1 MPRQTSFSTSSCI
14 AGTKVDSSPT
24 PLSGSAWYIA
34 QNIGDG
40 MGYSFAPGALAGFE
54 WLSADFL
61 LDGEHLAVFV
71 LEFQEGETGPTF
83 GLSFG
88 LLNQCQARLR
98 LPLDMVNLN
107 QWMYPR
113 EGAFLKPR
121 TQGQRVDLKKVDR
134 MRLLVTHKSHK
145 PVRWCMTSIQVGVV
159 EPPRLTDPLLT
170 CRHLL
175 DEFGQSGLHAW
186 PGRTTSRADLDARL
200 KSQLE
205 AAPQQRWPEHFSR
218 WGGWKDRRV
227 AATGWFHTHHDG
239 KRWWLVDP
247 EGCLFWSAGPDCV
260 TVDTTAA
267 YQGLEK
273 GLAWLPEREGPFAAA
288 YQGHTYEHD
297 STVNYLA
304 ANFIHTFGEDWYAC
318 WTEIAMA
325 ELRRVGFNSVAN
337 WSDWES
343 ASRVGMPYV
352 RDLEYA
358 YLKLPLVY
366 RDFPD
371 VFHPDFEAVATQ
383 FATAL
388 EPSKD
393 DPAFIGYFLMNEP
406 TWGFASDCP
415 AEGMLFNTPDCHSR
429 RALADFLKERHST
442 DAALSAAWGMN
453 VTFSDVAGGEWRQFL
468 TAAARADLEDFSE
481 IMVERFFGGLSKA
494 CRAVDPHHM
503 NLGIRYY
510 TIPPRWAL
518 KGMRTFDV
526 FSMNCY
532 KSRLPAVEMARVSKL
547 MRQPIMIG
555 EWHFGALDAGLP
567 ASGIGHVPT
576 QADRGRAYR
585 FYLEDA
591 ASQPWCIGVH
601 YFTLYDQSAIG
612 RFDGENYNIGFL
624 DICNNPYPDLA
635 AAARLSHER
644 MYPVADGS
652 TPPFDDPPQYLPL
665 LFM

>member
-1 MPRQTSFSTSSCI
+1 VPQALRLSTTGSIAHLRIDSTS
-14 AGTKVDSSPT
+14 T
-24 PLSGSAWYIA
+24 PLTGSAWYVA
-34 QNIGDG
+34 HTTGDG
-40 MGYSFAPGALAGFE
+40 LCYSFAPGALAGFE

-61 LDGEHLAVFV
+61 LDGVHLAVFV
-71 LEFQEGETGPTF
+71 LELQEGETGPTF

-88 LLNQCQARLR
+88 LLNQCQARMR

-107 QWMYPR
+107 RWMYPR

-121 TQGQRVDLKKVDR
+121 TQGKRVDLNKVDR
-134 MRLLVTHKSHK
+134 MRLVVTHKSHE
-145 PVRWCMTSIQVGVV
+145 PVRWCMTAIQASMDQ
-159 EPPRLTDPLLT
+159 PLKLTDPLLT
-170 CRHLL
+170 CGLLL
-175 DEFGQSGLHAW
+175 DEFGQSSLHSW
-186 PGRTTSRADLDARL
+186 PGRTLNRAELNTRL

-205 AAPQQRWPEHFSR
+205 AAPQQRLPEHFSR

-227 AATGWFHTHHDG
+227 EPTGWFHTHHDG

-247 EGCLFWSAGPDCV
+247 EGCLFWSSGPDCV
-260 TVDTTAA
+260 TVDTTAD

-273 GLAWLPEREGPFAAA
+273 ALAWLPDPQGPFAAA
-288 YQGHTYEHD
+288 YQGTHERG
-297 STVNYLA
+297 VNYLA
-304 ANFIHTFGEDWYAC
+304 ANFIHTFGEDWHAC
-318 WTEIAMA
+318 WAKITMA

-337 WSDWES
+337 WSEWRV
-343 ASRVGMPYV
+343 ASQAGMPYV
-352 RDLEYA
+352 RDLDVA

-371 VFHPDFEAVATQ
+371 VFHPDFETVAAQ
-383 FATAL
+383 FAADL
-388 EPSKD
+388 QPSKD

-415 AEGMLFNTPDCHSR
+415 AEGMLFNTPGCFSR
-429 RALADFLKERHST
+429 RALADFLKERHNT

-453 VTFSDVAGGEWRQFL
+453 VSLSALAEGEWHQPL
-468 TAAARADLEDFSE
+468 TAAARTDLEDFSE
-481 IMVERFFGGLSKA
+481 EMVERFFGGLSKA
-494 CRAVDPHHM
+494 CRAVDPHHL

-510 TIPPRWAL
+510 TIPPHWAL
-518 KGMRTFDV
+518 KGMRCFDV

-532 KSRLPAVEMARVSKL
+532 KERLPAEEMAGISAML
-547 MRQPIMIG
+547 QQPIMIG

-576 QADRGRAYR
+576 QADRGLAYR

-591 ASQPWCIGVH
+591 AAQPWCVGVH
-601 YFTLYDQSAIG
+601 YFTLYDQNAIG

-624 DICNNPYPDLA
+624 DICNRPYQELA
-635 AAARLSHER
+635 SAARLSHER
-644 MYPVADGS
+644 MYTVAEGS
-652 TPPFDDPPQYLPL
+652 TLPFAGAPQYLPL